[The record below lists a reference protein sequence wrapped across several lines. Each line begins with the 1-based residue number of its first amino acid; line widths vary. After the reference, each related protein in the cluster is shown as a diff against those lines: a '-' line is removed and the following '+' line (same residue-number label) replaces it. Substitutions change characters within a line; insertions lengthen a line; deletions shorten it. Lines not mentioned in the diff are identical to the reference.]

1 MSSIKNKFFYFF
13 IRRKLQTLVILYNP
27 TKSKNPHLFWHE
39 SKGRRKRIFSQIN
52 LGDLCQSEGLV
63 PEFCAQ
69 LTAPKENQQYFISA
83 YLPTYHFA
91 EQFLRLKHFQLA
103 AFYQSGFSFLCLL
116 FNTTCPCKKFFA
128 YIVFKA
134 YRHGQSL
141 PATHGL
147 SLDRALSKYSKR
159 CINPGVRVS

>member
-1 MSSIKNKFFYFF
+1 MNSVFGKTIYTGTSVIEDAFLVYDGQK
-13 IRRKLQTLVILYNP
+13 ITLV
-27 TKSKNPHLFWHE
+27 SLFYWKMFKAHG
-39 SKGRRKRIFSQIN
+39 K
-52 LGDLCQSEGLV
+52 LV

-91 EQFLRLKHFQLA
+91 EQFLRLKHLQLA
-103 AFYQSGFSFLCLL
+103 AFYQSGFSFLCCI
-116 FNTTCPCKKFFA
+116 FNTTYPCKKFFA

-147 SLDRALSKYSKR
+147 TLDRALSKYSKK
-159 CINPGVRVS
+159 CINLGVRVSWIEYFTLSFEW